1 MRTKKEIEKKLRTL
15 IYLDIELSMSAYIS
29 KNNTDTTTPYHL
41 GYISALKWV
50 LKEEHEEGEEVK
62 E

>member
-1 MRTKKEIEKKLRTL
+1 MRTEQEIEKKLKTL
-15 IYLDIELSMSAYIS
+15 IYLDIELSMSEYIS
-29 KNNTDTTTPYHL
+29 KNNTDITTPYHL

-50 LKEEHEEGEEVK
+50 LEETHKEGEVK

>member
-1 MRTKKEIEKKLRTL
+1 MRTEQEIEKKLRTL
-15 IYLDIELSMSAYIS
+15 ISLDIELSMSAYIS
-29 KNNTDTTTPYHL
+29 KNDTATTTPYHL

-50 LKEEHEEGEEVK
+50 LEETHKEGEVK